1 MLHKNAF
8 DLNCCDVFS
17 RSANDVFLA
26 INELET
32 SISISS
38 YNVTGDI
45 VTRDADGRFKFVDRK
60 KNVIRRSG
68 ENIAAVEVESVLMQ
82 HESVRAAGVTPV
94 PDALRGDEVFAC
106 LVVDSPSSKLAHDIA
121 TWALS
126 QMAYYKVP
134 GYIAFVDTLPL
145 TSTQKIQRKILK
157 EKAATL
163 ILDPQTICLTS
174 LKKRQVA

>member
-1 MLHKNAF
+1 MH
-8 DLNCCDVFS
+8 
-17 RSANDVFLA
+17 
-26 INELET
+26 
-32 SISISS
+32 
-38 YNVTGDI
+38 
-45 VTRDADGRFKFVDRK
+45 
-60 KNVIRRSG
+60 
-68 ENIAAVEVESVLMQ
+68 

-106 LVVDSPSSKLAHDIA
+106 LVVDNPSFKLAHDIA

-145 TSTQKIQRKILK
+145 TSTQKIQRKVLK

-163 ILDPQTICLTS
+163 ILDPKTICLTS